1 MNSYIQTDETEIDL
15 LDLAKYLL
23 HRIGWILLVGVL
35 CAAAFG
41 VFKYLSSSSVQED
54 PDAAVKAEAGYE
66 LDLEKYEQE
75 SELIHTADESTIEL
89 IRSQR
94 EYLETAPYMQLDSN
108 HVWKAQAYVRVITG
122 NRDFPAYQIEELYKF
137 ELNNTDYLEDLAKER
152 GTEAASL
159 RELVSWWSI
168 GSAQGTGDSTSDVI
182 LREEN
187 YDDRMT
193 TKIFCVQGMGNTK
206 DDAQGLLDVMLEEL
220 QKVYKTTASE
230 YLHEM
235 NVISQVC
242 VETVDTGI
250 RTAQRDRVTLTQ
262 SLLYQLKDNTDK
274 AALLSKPDEIV
285 SSPSGGV
292 SKKTLVKF
300 GLIGFVL
307 GVFVMCLCFAIRYIR
322 NDRLVSYEDIGRKG
336 ILLKDLGLF
345 ASQGADVV
353 SANIRNFAA
362 DRRKLFLTGLSSET
376 EFVRACSSLKEQLP
390 DFEVVFARNVVEDP
404 KAKDLLLDC
413 EAVVLVEQKGTTLYS
428 GMKQEI
434 TFLVNAGK
442 EIVGVVIL

>member
-1 MNSYIQTDETEIDL
+1 
-15 LDLAKYLL
+15 
-23 HRIGWILLVGVL
+23 V
-35 CAAAFG
+35 
-41 VFKYLSSSSVQED
+41 
-54 PDAAVKAEAGYE
+54 
-66 LDLEKYEQE
+66 
-75 SELIHTADESTIEL
+75 
-89 IRSQR
+89 
-94 EYLETAPYMQLDSN
+94 
-108 HVWKAQAYVRVITG
+108 
-122 NRDFPAYQIEELYKF
+122 EELYKF
-137 ELNNTDYLEDLAKER
+137 ELANVDYLSGIAKKF
-152 GTEAASL
+152 GTEAAYLKEMVGS
-159 RELVSWWSI
+159 WSI
-168 GSAQGTGDSTSDVI
+168 GSPVGTGDSTSDVI
-182 LREEN
+182 LREED
-187 YDDRMT
+187 YDARRT
-193 TKIFCVQGMGNTK
+193 SKVFCAQALG
-206 DDAQGLLDVMLEEL
+206 DAEAHATELLDVMLEEV
-220 QKVYKTTASE
+220 QAVYEESVKKHP
-230 YLHEM
+230 HEM
-235 NVISQVC
+235 KVISRAC
-242 VETVDTGI
+242 AETVDTGI

-390 DFEVVFARNVVEDP
+390 DFEIVFARNVVEDP